1 MSKKEENMRKR
12 NYFWVLQI
20 CFVVCVISFGGTA
33 FGAENIGL
41 FPSSLKE
48 LKLCDVKITWGGEN
62 RFRYEY
68 QHNFSFDEEGRGG
81 NPMYDRTKFN
91 IKADYNN
98 VAQVFFEGFDVREW
112 HSNNHPRLQEDNF
125 DLHQLY
131 FLLSKPND
139 LPVSLKI
146 GRQELKY
153 GVGRLVWAS
162 PWPNET
168 RSFDAAK
175 ITYNPSSFD
184 IDLLVGNQVYSGL
197 VDKNGNKILYENRHF
212 NDAYWGEYLFGLYTT
227 YKGIKDN
234 LFDIYCLNLID
245 KSHLVSSEE
254 KILNPSERYTLG
266 TRGEGK
272 VLSTALGYGYEFAY
286 QFGKKSSDD
295 IRAYAFHLDLNYA
308 LKQIITQPT
317 FKIEYNFATGDKT
330 PKDGTSNTFSPL
342 FQSTHDPYGLIDF
355 FRWQNVKEFA
365 AFMDFVPIKNRI
377 NGSLQY
383 HRYYLDDTTDAWYN
397 AAGIKVRQAKAG
409 QHVSDYVGDE
419 VDLRMN
425 YKLFSFLTLE
435 GGYAHFFCGK
445 FVKDTG
451 SSDDADWFYLQTV
464 VTF

>member
-1 MSKKEENMRKR
+1 MRKGY
-12 NYFWVLQI
+12 YFGALQI
-20 CFVVCVISFGGTA
+20 CFLVCIMSFCATA
-33 FGAENIGL
+33 LGAENIGL
-41 FPSSLKE
+41 FPKSIKE
-48 LKLCDVKITWGGEN
+48 LKIDDVKITWGGEY

-68 QHNFSFDEEGRGG
+68 QDNFDFDDDHGRNN
-81 NPMYDRTKFN
+81 NPMYGRLKFN
-91 IKADYNN
+91 INANYKN
-98 VAQVFFEGFDVREW
+98 VAQFFFEGLDVREW

-125 DLHQLY
+125 DVHQLY

-162 PWPNET
+162 PWANEI

-184 IDLLVGNQVYSGL
+184 IDLFVGNQVYSGL
-197 VDKNGNKILYENRHF
+197 VDKNGNKILYEDHHF
-212 NDAYWGEYLFGLYTT
+212 NDAYWGEYLGGLYMT
-227 YKGIKDN
+227 YKGIPGN
-234 LFDIYCLNLID
+234 TFDLYFLSLID
-245 KSHLVSSEE
+245 KSHLVQSEW
-254 KILNPSERYTLG
+254 KSNKPSGPSERYTPG

-272 VLSTALGYGYEFAY
+272 ILDTGLGYGYEFAY

-295 IRAYAFHLDLNYA
+295 IKAYAFHLDLNYT

-317 FKIEYNFATGDKT
+317 FKIEYNFASGDKKT
-330 PKDGTSNTFSPL
+330 KDGESNTFSPL

-355 FRWQNVKEFA
+355 FRWQNVKECAF
-365 AFMDFVPIKNRI
+365 FMDFVPIKNRL

-383 HRYYLDDTTDAWYN
+383 HRYYLDDTSDSWYN
-397 AAGIKVRQAKAG
+397 SSGNKIRTSAVG

-435 GGYAHFFCGK
+435 GGYAHFFCGEY
-445 FVKDTG
+445 VKDTG
-451 SSDDADWFYLQTV
+451 TSDDADWVYLQTV